1 MKKLDLDKMEDLY
14 DDLADLMA
22 DQDEIQEIMT
32 RSYQVEYNE
41 SELMD
46 ELNELDEDIV
56 NEQLNDGLD
65 VPSYVP
71 SAQKDP
77 NAQKNVASEE
87 DQLKNLMQI

>member
-14 DDLADLMA
+14 EDLADLMQ
-22 DQDEIQEIMT
+22 DQEEIQEIMC

-65 VPSYVP
+65 VPSYIP
-71 SAQKDP
+71 AAQKDP
-77 NAQKNVASEE
+77 NAHKAGNEE